1 MNLTKKSRITET
13 LPKMAP
19 KKQLPVSIAAALLAL
34 GAGSANADIVHLD
47 DVIIDGSLCVG
58 FDCVNGEVFGF
69 DTIRMKENNLR
80 LNAEDTSNSAS
91 FPTRDWTLIFND
103 TSNGGLTR
111 FSIQDD
117 DAGRLPFTIEGNA
130 PSNSL
135 YVEDG
140 GRIGFGTSTPVV
152 ELHVTDGDTPT
163 LRLEQDGSSGF
174 TPQTWDLAG
183 NETNFFVRDVTNG
196 SRLPFRIRPN
206 APTSSIDVEG
216 TTGDVGIGTGSP
228 NAALHVRRTAG
239 NSGIAPLLNVENNG
253 ALQVALTDTSTPN
266 GATWAMQ
273 NSNGTFTNNRI
284 GSGITEFRIFNNGR
298 VQMGVGASTTAFD
311 LLPSG
316 DLTIAGG
323 LTTAASSYPDYVF
336 KPNYQLRSLD
346 ELAGFIEENGHLPN
360 VPSEEDVAAHGG
372 INISELQVALLEK
385 VEELTLYTLEQHQK
399 ITELQNRLSALE
411 PKAQ

>member
-1 MNLTKKSRITET
+1 MQLNKNTISTET
-13 LPKMAP
+13 PPKMAL

-34 GAGSANADIVHLD
+34 GAGSASADIVHPD
-47 DVIIDGSLCVG
+47 DVIIQGSLCVG
-58 FDCVNGEVFGF
+58 FDCVNGEAFGF
-69 DTIRMKENNLR
+69 DTIRMKENNIR
-80 LNAEDTSNSAS
+80 LDATDTSNSAS

-111 FSIQDD
+111 FSVQDD

-183 NETNFFVRDVTNG
+183 NETNFFIRDVTNG

-216 TTGDVGIGTGSP
+216 TTGDVGIGTASP

-253 ALQVALTDTSTPN
+253 ALQVALTDTAGS
-266 GATWAMQ
+266 TWAMQ

-284 GSGITEFRIFNNGR
+284 GSGITEFRIFSNGR
-298 VQMGVGASTTAFD
+298 VQMGVGGSTTAFD
-311 LLPSG
+311 LFPSG

-336 KPNYQLRSLD
+336 KPSYELRSLD
-346 ELAGFIEENGHLPN
+346 ELAGFIQENGHLPN

-372 INISELQVALLEK
+372 INVSELQVALLEK
-385 VEELTLYTLEQHQK
+385 VEELTLYTLQQHKK
-399 ITELQNRLSALE
+399 INELQERLSALE
-411 PKAQ
+411 PATR